1 MRPKSRHKV
10 ISEEMEYLGLILIIE
25 TSIVININGKL
36 VNGYASKKV
45 KEIYIKDTEESV
57 ETLFMN

>member
-45 KEIYIKDTEESV
+45 KEMFEMYTW
-57 ETLFMN
+57 